1 MRAPT
6 IAKVVTA
13 AKGAIMAY
21 MTFGLHSSADPVHVS
36 VSPTLADTASE
47 RPVIPT
53 EELQRIWWDT
63 EKPYIKL
70 SMI

>member
-21 MTFGLHSSADPVHVS
+21 MTVGLHSNVDPVHVS

-47 RPVIPT
+47 RPVIPAD
-53 EELQRIWWDT
+53 ELQRIWW
-63 EKPYIKL
+63 L
-70 SMI
+70 

>member
-1 MRAPT
+1 MRATT
-6 IAKVVTA
+6 INEVVTT

-53 EELQRIWWDT
+53 EELHQI
-63 EKPYIKL
+63 
-70 SMI
+70 

>member
-1 MRAPT
+1 MRAPA

-47 RPVIPT
+47 RLVKPI
-53 EELQRIWWDT
+53 EELHRIYYEYT
-63 EKPYIKL
+63 
-70 SMI
+70 

>member
-21 MTFGLHSSADPVHVS
+21 MTFGLHSSADPVHERFRVS
-36 VSPTLADTASE
+36 KLTDTASE
-47 RPVIPT
+47 RPCIAT
-53 EELQRIWWDT
+53 EELHQI
-63 EKPYIKL
+63 
-70 SMI
+70 

>member
-6 IAKVVTA
+6 IAKVATA

-21 MTFGLHSSADPVHVS
+21 MTFGLHSNVDPEHVS

-47 RPVIPT
+47 SPVIPAD
-53 EELQRIWWDT
+53 ELQRI
-63 EKPYIKL
+63 
-70 SMI
+70 